1 MSLLAHACTVKYFLT
16 VWRLPDSG
24 SCEQQ
29 PSCESLNM
37 GRLSVLSRKSLE
49 GRVSVLS
56 RKSLEGRPLTGHASR
71 ASSEHVVS
79 VGLLSGFGS
88 TSIIPP
94 TGTKLSI

>member
-49 GRVSVLS
+49 GR
-56 RKSLEGRPLTGHASR
+56 PLTGNASR